1 MKTYR
6 NAELDLDKFLAVID
20 GIHVAYWTTDDADD
34 EPLWTGWCTDT
45 PFWIA
50 QNYKIKNF
58 GDDEDAFSEPPMS
71 FRHHGF
77 GPNKDMPGLCIWL
90 VDKDEK

>member
-20 GIHVAYWTTDDADD
+20 GIHVAYWTCDDTDD
-34 EPLWTGWCTDT
+34 EPLWTGWCTET

-50 QNYKIKNF
+50 QSYKIKNF
-58 GDDEDAFSEPPMS
+58 GDDADAFGEPPIS
-71 FRHHGF
+71 FRQRGF
-77 GPNKDMPGLCIWL
+77 GPNKDLPGLCIWL